1 MGWKG
6 DTTAF
11 SEWVTLY
18 LFWVIYSDTLAISH
32 TSILDSSNHTIPRK
46 ISAAPKFLHLTPFCT
61 PRWHLQICRLQ
72 RLSFSSKLKYVNC
85 YSVCIS
91 SSMRL
96 RPLTCSQCNCSANAF
111 QSHLGKNPRSED
123 ALKHLLISKVSMK
136 KSVFV
141 CMFQIFFVPLYL
153 WNRQLWTWQ
162 MCWKA
167 WMRSWSRRRKPSTR
181 SMVLCAL
188 LTVTSTNW

>member
-1 MGWKG
+1 MTRWRYHIQASWIPP
-6 DTTAF
+6 TTP
-11 SEWVTLY
+11 
-18 LFWVIYSDTLAISH
+18 SH
-32 TSILDSSNHTIPRK
+32 GKYPLRRNSCILHH
-46 ISAAPKFLHLTPFCT
+46 SARCAD
-61 PRWHLQICRLQ
+61 ICRYVACKDNH
-72 RLSFSSKLKYVNC
+72 FFSKLKYVNC

-153 WNRQLWTWQ
+153 
-162 MCWKA
+162 
-167 WMRSWSRRRKPSTR
+167 
-181 SMVLCAL
+181 
-188 LTVTSTNW
+188 